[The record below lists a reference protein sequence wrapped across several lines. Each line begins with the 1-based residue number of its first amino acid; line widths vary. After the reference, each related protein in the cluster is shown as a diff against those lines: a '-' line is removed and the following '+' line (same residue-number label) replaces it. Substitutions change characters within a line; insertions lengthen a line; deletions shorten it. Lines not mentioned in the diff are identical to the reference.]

1 PPSISQLPS
10 FFLRSDFHHRSL
22 HSFPTRRSSDL
33 LTPAGAEGAA
43 CSVLCS
49 CPGPST
55 RSPYVASRRLGQA
68 ASGRGISPAIWM
80 IPENSRYPESVLTV
94 KPGGLA
100 PCGNAHGKLFD
111 ALADRVPRQG
121 AGPLSREATPGP
133 VTKLTGLHGPRRGDP
148 DDRSACACIK
158 VTATNCAVTTNIQ
171 PEQPPT

>member
-68 ASGRGISPAIWM
+68 ASGLGISPAIWM
-80 IPENSRYPESVLTV
+80 IPENSDRKSTRLNSSHV
-94 KPGGLA
+94 KI
-100 PCGNAHGKLFD
+100 
-111 ALADRVPRQG
+111 
-121 AGPLSREATPGP
+121 SY
-133 VTKLTGLHGPRRGDP
+133 
-148 DDRSACACIK
+148 
-158 VTATNCAVTTNIQ
+158 AVFCLKKKKYRANLC
-171 PEQPPT
+171 